1 MEMPNR
7 SSDISL
13 RTAAIVAGVSILVM
27 AVIEWIFIMP
37 MVVGEV
43 GLALCLLFKGGRRS
57 LREVPLAP
65 G

>member
-1 MEMPNR
+1 
-7 SSDISL
+7 
-13 RTAAIVAGVSILVM
+13 M

-43 GLALCLLFKGGRRS
+43 GLALWLLFKGGRRS